1 MIEIGA
7 SAVIS
12 LIIITF
18 GFHVVLLSIE
28 IVMALLIPLLVYLGK
43 QPQRYFKGLIAKRYM
58 NYIIITYA
66 TQQIFLTAATVFTL
80 SYYPDTLVFLGKAL
94 FYPLGF
100 FILIYG
106 IRLFCISAY
115 WYGWDRL
122 PDNIHYFLGT
132 VFGATGIAILYL
144 DSVILGFLGYP
155 IGVENAVNSE
165 FNQIIN
171 FLNPLAIPL
180 FLLLTFFSITT
191 TLTILGYIHAKRIKT
206 IQELEI
212 GEEAVLGRIY
222 LKVASV
228 VSLLILPTLG
238 WYLVSLHQFSRYK
251 FSNIMGGIGYDA
263 EGQSY
268 AWLTVLFLLSFI
280 IYSVTANI
288 WNRKI
293 EQYHSLEHTC
303 ERHGNLL
310 LIQVISIVT
319 SLLSIFILNLI
330 SQSPYF
336 VSDVELVNEL
346 PYLNVNDGVNQKA
359 ATLDLYSLT
368 IFAFIPLFAAFF
380 MLLYFFF
387 TGIIGEEYDVSQQNN
402 IAGIIQPKEKTKS
415 LEEREMNDQ

>member
-7 SAVIS
+7 SHVMF
-12 LIIITF
+12 LIILTF
-18 GFHVVLLSIE
+18 GFHVLLLAIE

-43 QPQRYFKGLIAKRYM
+43 QPQSYFKGDVAKRYM
-58 NYIIITYA
+58 NYIAITYA

-80 SYYPDTLVFLGKAL
+80 SYFPDTLIFLGKGL

-100 FILIYG
+100 LILIYG

-122 PDNIHYFLGT
+122 PDNVHHSIGT
-132 VFGATGIAILYL
+132 IFGVSGIAILYL

-155 IGVENAVNSE
+155 IGIENAATSD
-165 FNQIIN
+165 FNQIVN
-171 FLNPLAIPL
+171 FLNPLALPL
-180 FLLLTFFSITT
+180 FLLLTMFSMTT
-191 TLTILGYIHAKRIKT
+191 TLTILGYIHAKRVRT
-206 IQELEI
+206 IQELEM

-228 VSLLILPTLG
+228 MSLTILPLLG
-238 WYLVSLHQFSRYK
+238 WYLLSLHQFSHYK
-251 FSNIMGGIGYDA
+251 FSNIVGGIGYEA
-263 EGQSY
+263 EGKSVV
-268 AWLTVLFLLSFI
+268 WLTTLLLLSFI
-280 IYSVTANI
+280 VYLVSANL

-310 LIQVISIVT
+310 IIQVTAIII
-319 SLLSIFILNLI
+319 SLLSLFILNLI

-336 VSDVELVNEL
+336 VSDPNLVNEL
-346 PYLNVNDGVNQKA
+346 GYLNINDGVNKKA

-368 IFAFIPLFAAFF
+368 IFAFIPLLTAFF

-387 TGIIGEEYDVSQQNN
+387 TGIIGEEFDSTNRGN
-402 IAGIIQPKEKTKS
+402 IAGIIDTRRPVKT
-415 LEEREMNDQ
+415 LEENEIE